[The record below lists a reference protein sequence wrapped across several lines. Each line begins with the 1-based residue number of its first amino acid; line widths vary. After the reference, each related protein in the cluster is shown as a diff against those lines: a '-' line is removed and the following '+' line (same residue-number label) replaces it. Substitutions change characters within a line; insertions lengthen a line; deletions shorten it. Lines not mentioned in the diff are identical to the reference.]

1 MEHWWCCL
9 FRWLC
14 PMDKISHYMTDGLLW
29 CLSTRLE
36 GVMSTVCF
44 KPIPLGSYRIHYVW
58 ISVWY
63 MSLHICLICLLG
75 KCAGEYSNQP
85 QPPRNRVTK
94 PPKNLIILAILDRL
108 ATGFPREKKDPP
120 RNQKVQPGKLRC
132 WTQHLKVWFR
142 WFSFS
147 NWLIFCFRSFSGV

>member
-44 KPIPLGSYRIHYVW
+44 LSLSHWDRIGSITYGYQYGICLY
-58 ISVWY
+58 
-63 MSLHICLICLLG
+63 ICLICLLG

-108 ATGFPREKKDPP
+108 ATGFAREKKDPP

-132 WTQHLKVWFR
+132 WTQHLKGLVQM
-142 WFSFS
+142 
-147 NWLIFCFRSFSGV
+147 IFLL